1 LENKRRC
8 AGLSTEITNAVKAA
22 DDKAQYDERAKRLL
36 SQKHILAHILVKT
49 VDEFKGMNPKDV
61 VSYIEGEPKV
71 GIVPLEPGLTNKD
84 ETPTDGER
92 VVGLNTENFDIN
104 EGLVR
109 FDIIFYVRMKDGLSQ
124 IIVNVEAQQKNP
136 TEYDILNRAI
146 FYVCRMVSSQK
157 ERDFVK
163 SNYNDIKR
171 VTSIWICLNM
181 KENSMNHYHLTNDV
195 LLGNQKWKGKEDM
208 INIVL
213 LGLSKDIPEHDK
225 DYELHRLLGVLLSQ
239 SLTQD
244 EKLNIIGN
252 EYDIPLEDE
261 FRRELGSM
269 CNLSQGIVEETEEKI
284 IMSMYD
290 NDIAV
295 EKIAVIVNKTIE
307 EVKKIIESNQ
317 AVLV

>member
-84 ETPTDGER
+84 ETSTDGER

-213 LGLSKDIPEHDK
+213 LGLSKEIPEHDK